1 VLEEEPMKTPTIRV
15 GRILP
20 VAIVT
25 MAIVAGSYAARAQAP
40 AAPREPAPEQKYAV
54 EYYYKVSWGHA
65 DEWLRLFKKN
75 HAPVL
80 KALHAQGRIVELEM
94 ERPRYHMTEDSR
106 WDFRVTIT
114 WKNFAASQDPGT
126 EQALVRKLFPDQ
138 ETFQREEQRRFEILI
153 AHWDLP
159 IVEQSLE
166 P

>member
-1 VLEEEPMKTPTIRV
+1 MLAALAAAP
-15 GRILP
+15 G
-20 VAIVT
+20 
-25 MAIVAGSYAARAQAP
+25 MALRAQAP
-40 AAPREPAPEQKYAV
+40 SAPREPEKDQRYAV

-75 HAPVL
+75 HLPIL
-80 KALHAQGRIVELEM
+80 KALREQGRIVELEM
-94 ERPRYHMTEDSR
+94 EKPRYHVTEEGR

-126 EQALVRKLFPDQ
+126 EQALIRKLFPDQ

-159 IVEQSLE
+159 IVEQRLE

>member
-1 VLEEEPMKTPTIRV
+1 MRKSTQQVRKW
-15 GRILP
+15 ILL
-20 VAIVT
+20 A
-25 MAIVAGSYAARAQAP
+25 MAALAIVAGFSAARAQAP
-40 AAPREPAPEQKYAV
+40 TAPREPAGEQKYEV

-75 HAPVL
+75 HIPVL
-80 KALHAQGRIVELEM
+80 KALQTQGRIVELEM
-94 ERPRYHMTEDSR
+94 ERPRYHMTEDGR

-159 IVEQSLE
+159 ILEQSLE
-166 P
+166 

>member
-1 VLEEEPMKTPTIRV
+1 MKAHSAQIWKTIPLAFAALAIAV
-15 GRILP
+15 GF
-20 VAIVT
+20 
-25 MAIVAGSYAARAQAP
+25 SAALAQAP
-40 AAPREPAPEQKYAV
+40 AAPREPAQEQKYEV

-65 DEWLRLFKKN
+65 DEWLRLFKKD
-75 HAPVL
+75 HVLVL
-80 KALHAQGRIVELEM
+80 KALQAQGRIVELEM
-94 ERPRYHMTEDSR
+94 ERPRYHMPEEAR

>member
-1 VLEEEPMKTPTIRV
+1 MTSHSVQVRRKISLALGALAIAAGFSAVL
-15 GRILP
+15 
-20 VAIVT
+20 
-25 MAIVAGSYAARAQAP
+25 AQAP
-40 AAPREPAPEQKYAV
+40 SAPREPAQDQRFEV

-75 HAPVL
+75 HVPVL
-80 KALHAQGRIVELEM
+80 KALQAQGRIAELEM
-94 ERPRYHMTEDSR
+94 ERPRYHMPEEAR

-138 ETFQREEQRRFEILI
+138 DAFQREEQRRFEILL

>member
-1 VLEEEPMKTPTIRV
+1 MKAHSARAWKKFP
-15 GRILP
+15 L
-20 VAIVT
+20 ALAAL
-25 MAIVAGSYAARAQAP
+25 AIVAGFSTVRAQAP
-40 AAPREPAPEQKYAV
+40 AAAREPAQDQRYAV

-75 HAPVL
+75 HVPVL
-80 KALHAQGRIVELEM
+80 KALQAQGRIVEIEM
-94 ERPRYHMTEDSR
+94 EKPRYHMPEEAR

-138 ETFQREEQRRFEILI
+138 DTFQKEEQRRFEILI

-159 IVEQSLE
+159 IVEQTLE

>member
-1 VLEEEPMKTPTIRV
+1 MKAHRVPVMRRIPLALAVL
-15 GRILP
+15 
-20 VAIVT
+20 AI
-25 MAIVAGSYAARAQAP
+25 AAGFSVARAQAP
-40 AAPREPAPEQKYAV
+40 AAPREPAQEQRYEV

-75 HAPVL
+75 HVPVL
-80 KALHAQGRIVELEM
+80 KALQAQGRIVELEM
-94 ERPRYHMTEDSR
+94 ERPRYHMPEEAR

-138 ETFQREEQRRFEILI
+138 ETFQKEEQRRFEILL

>member
-1 VLEEEPMKTPTIRV
+1 MQLHRGKIRSAWPLALAALL
-15 GRILP
+15 I
-20 VAIVT
+20 A
-25 MAIVAGSYAARAQAP
+25 AGFPAALAQAP
-40 AAPREPAPEQKYAV
+40 SAPREPVAEQKYEV

-75 HAPVL
+75 HLPVL
-80 KALHAQGRIVELEM
+80 RALKSEGRITELEM
-94 ERPRYHMTEDSR
+94 EKPRYHTTEDGR
-106 WDFRVTIT
+106 WDYRVTIT

-138 ETFQREEQRRFEILI
+138 DTFQREEQRRFEILI

-159 IVEQSLE
+159 IVDVSTA